1 MSMLMDT
8 IKEIN
13 ALRQQLEQ
21 EEGRIQAF
29 LSSNQ
34 KQMVLVRTALQGSQN
49 SHDTKM
55 LEALQQ
61 AEDSLKKA
69 QKEIK
74 QSLDAL
80 LRVSTI

>member
-13 ALRQQLEQ
+13 ALRHQLEQ

-61 AEDSLKKA
+61 AEDSLKK
-69 QKEIK
+69 IK

>member
-13 ALRQQLEQ
+13 ALRYQLEQ

>member
-13 ALRQQLEQ
+13 ALRHQLEQ

-69 QKEIK
+69 QKEIT

>member
-13 ALRQQLEQ
+13 ALRHQLEQ

-34 KQMVLVRTALQGSQN
+34 KADGAS
-49 SHDTKM
+49 SYSSSG
-55 LEALQQ
+55 EP
-61 AEDSLKKA
+61 E
-69 QKEIK
+69 
-74 QSLDAL
+74 
-80 LRVSTI
+80 VS